1 MNIIVSLLLS
11 LMVLMLSSS
20 AVAAAAASS
29 ASKLFNLTIL
39 HTNDIHCRF
48 EEANKFGGLC
58 SSDDASKGKC
68 FGGYARL
75 VTAIRQLRQSNP
87 NTIYVHGGDFFQGT
101 M

>member
-1 MNIIVSLLLS
+1 VSLLLS
-11 LMVLMLSSS
+11 LMVLMLSS
-20 AVAAAAASS
+20 AVAAAAAAASS
-29 ASKLFNLTIL
+29 ASQLFNLTIL

-58 SSDDASKGKC
+58 SSDDALKGKC